1 MLIHAWDAPHQRRQ
15 DLTMRTS
22 ARDIQAGR
30 VRAAASVF
38 VIVLSIGVAWVNT
51 DVAKYCWLL
60 LAVVPQVADRW
71 SGRLL
76 GYTVT
81 TTGLINGALQLE
93 EPPAA
98 DPVGAPVKWCDVAVE
113 RDGHLQDQ

>member
-1 MLIHAWDAPHQRRQ
+1 
-15 DLTMRTS
+15 MRTS

-30 VRAAASVF
+30 VRTAASVF

-76 GYTVT
+76 G
-81 TTGLINGALQLE
+81 
-93 EPPAA
+93 
-98 DPVGAPVKWCDVAVE
+98 
-113 RDGHLQDQ
+113 